1 MRSYS
6 TAILFLLPA
15 GAVSKLHRIRYSE
28 VWHHY
33 MGDALV
39 VVELTAEGGEQRT
52 VLGSRVTEGQ
62 QLQHVVPGNRWFGAE
77 LEASAGQRYRRVP
90 RWVGH
95 TLVCQHGYALVG
107 CTVAPGFDFQDFTM
121 GSRDELLSAFPSHA
135 ETVKRLT

>member
-1 MRSYS
+1 M
-6 TAILFLLPA
+6 LPT

-62 QLQHVVPGNRWFGAE
+62 QLQHVVPGGRWFGAE
-77 LEASAGQRYRRVP
+77 LEASTG
-90 RWVGH
+90 
-95 TLVCQHGYALVG
+95 QHGYALVG
-107 CTVAPGFDFQDFTM
+107 CTVAPGFDFHDFTL
-121 GSRDELLSAFPSHA
+121 GALEELLSAFPSHA

>member
-1 MRSYS
+1 
-6 TAILFLLPA
+6 
-15 GAVSKLHRIRYSE
+15 VSKLHRIRYSE

-39 VVELTAEGGEQRT
+39 VVELTAEGEQRT

-77 LEASAGQRYRRVP
+77 LEASAG
-90 RWVGH
+90 H
-95 TLVCQHGYALVG
+95 TATSGYSTFTPGGAYTAALGQHGYALVG

-121 GSRDELLSAFPSHA
+121 GARDELLSAFPSHA